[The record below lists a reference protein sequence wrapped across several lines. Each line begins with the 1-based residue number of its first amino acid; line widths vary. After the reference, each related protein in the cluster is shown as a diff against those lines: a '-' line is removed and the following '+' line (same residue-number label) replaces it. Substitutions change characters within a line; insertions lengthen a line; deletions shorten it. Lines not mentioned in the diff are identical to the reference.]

1 MPFFTRSREG
11 CFSWITV
18 SPPRRQLAKVGGDP
32 IEMARRDSSKINGER
47 EKNTDVTGLVG
58 MWVEE
63 GKGETGVR

>member
-1 MPFFTRSREG
+1 M
-11 CFSWITV
+11 

-63 GKGETGVR
+63 DRGETGVR